1 MTRDLNRGGSIP
13 AANLKAIMAGMSNLL
28 TTEADRRRLRLEL
41 MRASIREAGADD
53 PAVAKLADYRR
64 KLSKGSS

>member
-1 MTRDLNRGGSIP
+1 
-13 AANLKAIMAGMSNLL
+13 MSNLL

-41 MRASIREAGADD
+41 ERAPDGTEAGADD

-64 KLSKGSS
+64 KLSEGSS